1 MSLKNR
7 LTRSVLI
14 ASTALS
20 MTAGAIEAPKAP
32 ENNTPTKVNQV
43 AVAPSY
49 LSQIKN
55 GQKIVYNGLTVNIPL
70 LRQKQETNKT
80 LKNFDFVFEQ
90 DKAGLAFK
98 ENDKRYLILMAPEK
112 LESLINAAVA
122 KDMGTAPAQ
131 TIKPADPYKMTFRST
146 YPQFLIEQN
155 GRRREMKADEISLTF
170 DKALKTITECNSEG
184 IIDVQAI
191 AKKYAEKIG
200 GVTGKTLS
208 VSLNATPFKWSQ
220 NMLIEKLAES
230 YKTDAVNTF
239 CELPALRKEEEK
251 SFNKT
256 KQKQIALY
264 EQKMEQ
270 IRQYQL
276 QEQKREAL
284 RRQRLVHF
292 KGRNFNPEITKKDMG
307 NFSTTTLCFDEG
319 DHYIELTNMEPLG
332 KLTSS
337 IQKLENGQYGSA
349 RELEA
354 EEFKDLQTLLQ
365 QRLTAQQK
373 QQLGISFF
381 NRLSEKS
388 GFTQNDRKDP
398 KIASLILRRDR
409 SGML

>member
-32 ENNTPTKVNQV
+32 ENNAPAKVNQA

-70 LRQKQETNKT
+70 LRQKQETNNT

-131 TIKPADPYKMTFRST
+131 TIKPTDPYKMTFRST

-170 DKALKTITECNSEG
+170 DKALKTITECNREG

-307 NFSTTTLCFDEG
+307 SFSTTTLCFDEG

-337 IQKLENGQYGSA
+337 IQKLENGQYGLA